1 MNNQNQ
7 ELKKAGLKATLPR
20 IKIMEVLASTAI
32 QEEAHFS
39 AEDIYKEL
47 LANGENIGL
56 ASVYRVL
63 TQFESAGM
71 VKKHHFEGS
80 HAVYEVIEEHHEHM
94 VDVETG
100 KVLEFQDQEL
110 TEGYK
115 GTVALQAKDGRVW
128 PPLAGSLPLPR
139 LLGAPLAAALQPV
152 LRRRVAHA
160 FAHGPPTR
168 PCGSGRGLHMRLAH
182 AVAHAVAHAGWR
194 VA

>member
-1 MNNQNQ
+1 MTKITKMNDQNR

-20 IKIMEVLASTAI
+20 IKIMEVLESTAI

-47 LANGENIGL
+47 LNKGENIGL

-63 TQFESAGM
+63 TQFEAAGM

-110 TEGYK
+110 IDKLNKIASDAGYQI
-115 GTVALQAKDGRVW
+115 VDHNL
-128 PPLAGSLPLPR
+128 
-139 LLGAPLAAALQPV
+139 V
-152 LRRRVAHA
+152 LHVKKI
-160 FAHGPPTR
+160 
-168 PCGSGRGLHMRLAH
+168 
-182 AVAHAVAHAGWR
+182 
-194 VA
+194 